1 MKTIDEKL
9 ASLNATSVW
18 YFAKQDTNFDNA
30 FKAVQIVDELGKQ
43 WQDFGIIAWTD
54 HAKNK
59 GLDSNHRI
67 LSVAQLLGL
76 LTKSNPFGKSQYKYE
91 YPTPVF
97 REIDKYAIGSPEYN
111 ALKTEQLLKLRM
123 GAITDTRPESAE
135 YNISPVLFTYEV
147 FWRLRAKGVTEI
159 SLGDFY
165 TYVMTCKTHD
175 EIDECVTYLLDP
187 NRIESQYVAT
197 YKNDSRVVTLI
208 QNNLNLIQFTNTTV
222 SINQNFVDYFNY
234 FFNGAYT
241 SFVNMMKLIVTDVQM
256 YQKVLTNPIGLS
268 VNFLDTSSKMD
279 FGATR
284 VNLDTRST
292 TNAIQTIFYGAPGT
306 GKSHKIEECTND
318 DNRIRTTFHPD
329 SDYSTFV
336 GAYKPTMEETGV
348 TVAGKKETR
357 IAYKYVP
364 QAFLK
369 AYVNAWERIDEGN
382 NTPYYLLIEEINRG
396 NCAQIFGDLF
406 QLLDRDDNGE
416 SKYAIWPDDDIR
428 RYLAEQFNN
437 TTNIPYVIKNGKEM
451 RLPSN
456 LYIWATMNTSDQSLF
471 PIDSAFKRRWDW
483 KYIPISDAGKGWTI
497 CVNKN
502 KYDWWDFLEKI
513 NKLIGSTTNSEDKKL
528 GYFFC
533 KANDNNEIS
542 AETFVG
548 KVIFYLWNDVFKDYD
563 FNDKIFYD
571 EKGDKLTFNRF
582 YTAEGVDSKVVEDLV
597 ELFLKNLKLSPIV
610 YDETA
615 STENMENEGNK
626 DNTQDPID
634 GEGN

>member
-1 MKTIDEKL
+1 
-9 ASLNATSVW
+9 
-18 YFAKQDTNFDNA
+18 
-30 FKAVQIVDELGKQ
+30 
-43 WQDFGIIAWTD
+43 
-54 HAKNK
+54 
-59 GLDSNHRI
+59 
-67 LSVAQLLGL
+67 
-76 LTKSNPFGKSQYKYE
+76 
-91 YPTPVF
+91 
-97 REIDKYAIGSPEYN
+97 
-111 ALKTEQLLKLRM
+111 
-123 GAITDTRPESAE
+123 
-135 YNISPVLFTYEV
+135 
-147 FWRLRAKGVTEI
+147 
-159 SLGDFY
+159 
-165 TYVMTCKTHD
+165 
-175 EIDECVTYLLDP
+175 
-187 NRIESQYVAT
+187 
-197 YKNDSRVVTLI
+197 
-208 QNNLNLIQFTNTTV
+208 
-222 SINQNFVDYFNY
+222 
-234 FFNGAYT
+234 
-241 SFVNMMKLIVTDVQM
+241 MKLIVTDVQT

-348 TVAGKKETR
+348 TVVGKKETR

-502 KYDWWDFLEKI
+502 KYDWWDFIEKI

-533 KANDNNEIS
+533 KADANNEIS
-542 AETFVG
+542 AEKFVG

-626 DNTQDPID
+626 GNTQDPIN
-634 GEGN
+634 GEDN